1 MNNCARCC
9 PTWSLKPNGP
19 PGNRCVSTSSS
30 STRAG
35 WTHSLYSNCS
45 RGRPVSYDDWARQR
59 KETGK
64 SVLPLP
70 FIFPF
75 VLYHGESG
83 WTVSTQFADLVFI
96 PEELKESLRRYALVF
111 EHLLVD
117 LGRTEMEQIRGTMEL
132 RLVLGLL
139 KGVSQG
145 REEEWFEKI
154 FKPVIRILEQPDGL
168 GFMRE
173 LFEYLMQSS
182 ATVDFSTFREMIARI
197 PDERTKADVMTLAEK
212 IFAEGRDEG
221 WQKGR
226 NEGWQKGRDEGWQ
239 KGRDEGWQKARQIA
253 ILDVLEAR
261 FGTVGEEVR
270 ARVASLTADVQLSQA
285 LRAAS
290 VSISISDFLATL
302 K

>member
-1 MNNCARCC
+1 
-9 PTWSLKPNGP
+9 
-19 PGNRCVSTSSS
+19 
-30 STRAG
+30 
-35 WTHSLYSNCS
+35 
-45 RGRPVSYDDWARQR
+45 
-59 KETGK
+59 
-64 SVLPLP
+64 
-70 FIFPF
+70 

-83 WTVSTQFADLVFI
+83 WTVSTQFADLVFV
-96 PEELKESLRRYALVF
+96 PNELKESLRRYGLVF

-239 KGRDEGWQKARQIA
+239 KARQIA